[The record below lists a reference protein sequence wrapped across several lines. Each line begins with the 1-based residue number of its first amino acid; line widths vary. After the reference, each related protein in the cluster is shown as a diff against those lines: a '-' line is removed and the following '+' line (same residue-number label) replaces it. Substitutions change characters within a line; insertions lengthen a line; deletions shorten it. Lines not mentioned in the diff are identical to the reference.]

1 MQLQLRGTTQR
12 LKLVL
17 WFDIVLGCQKIGL
30 GLRLLGNGAD
40 GWTFKGK
47 IGSSK
52 GFFFFFFFK
61 NGFVLGLIGQA
72 QVMYRVRSY
81 ALSIAKRSVLGL

>member
-1 MQLQLRGTTQR
+1 MG
-12 LKLVL
+12 
-17 WFDIVLGCQKIGL
+17 GL
-30 GLRLLGNGAD
+30 L
-40 GWTFKGK
+40 KGK
-47 IGSSK
+47 LGQVK
-52 GFFFFFFFK
+52 VFFFFFFFK

>member
-1 MQLQLRGTTQR
+1 MG
-12 LKLVL
+12 
-17 WFDIVLGCQKIGL
+17 GL
-30 GLRLLGNGAD
+30 L
-40 GWTFKGK
+40 KGK
-47 IGSSK
+47 LGQVK
-52 GFFFFFFFK
+52 DFFFFFK